1 MITLVDEH
9 RDELEARDQFN
20 RGLAAALLEES
31 QELSAAKDTISA
43 LQQQVASL
51 EQQLLSTPQVPP
63 QQQPAA
69 SETTTTS
76 WPSYQ
81 HQQQQQLEAALSEL
95 ESLRGQLADVTS
107 RQQQQ
112 QLQQQA
118 ATEAAVVAEVAELRQ
133 LAAEV
138 EPLRQRAEAAESAAE
153 ALRLQ
158 AAAVSEQQQL
168 RRQLE
173 ASRGQQQVAAVLQL
187 RLAAAEKEAAEARSK
202 HKTRKIDHNILIW
215 KYDKLIAEKIV
226 LERLYDVLCT
236 REQLDLQF
244 VVESVVETHDELR
257 GLGEAA
263 EAWRRR
269 REQYRRE
276 AKMYGN
282 TYDDRG
288 VPLAAEDRMIACDEL
303 MRRA

>member
-81 HQQQQQLEAALSEL
+81 HQHQQQLEAALSEL

-112 QLQQQA
+112 QQQV
-118 ATEAAVVAEVAELRQ
+118 ATTKASVAAEVAELRQ
-133 LAAEV
+133 LAAE
-138 EPLRQRAEAAESAAE
+138 LRQRAEAAESAAE

-226 LERLYDVLCT
+226 LERLYDVLCS

-263 EAWRRR
+263 EARRR
-269 REQYRRE
+269 TREQYRRE

-288 VPLAAEDRMIACDEL
+288 VPLAAEDRWMDSV
-303 MRRA
+303 